1 MGQLDESRGQLQLVK
16 NAHMRQFEQ
25 NLAANEQTGPINK
38 EMRNLIQSLQTHN
51 VQLKKESAVNKHIS
65 SASNMAA
72 NNPNCSGS
80 TTATSNE
87 DVLNNAS
94 DSNSQDAEMSSPLHN
109 HENNHSDNNVRSGN
123 NGNSTEQTPEVT
135 DETSNGP
142 LKLKSE
148 PSVDGDI
155 DLADPPAV
163 VKEEPSDEMKFEAA
177 DQVK

>member
-1 MGQLDESRGQLQLVK
+1 MPGLFKIFWSAVYRIEYYPD
-16 NAHMRQFEQ
+16 
-25 NLAANEQTGPINK
+25 PIN
-38 EMRNLIQSLQTHN
+38 LHLFSY
-51 VQLKKESAVNKHIS
+51 IS
-65 SASNMAA
+65 
-72 NNPNCSGS
+72 SGS

-142 LKLKSE
+142 LK
-148 PSVDGDI
+148 VCCI
-155 DLADPPAV
+155 DVFILPIFSQLARKIKKVQA
-163 VKEEPSDEMKFEAA
+163 KKNS
-177 DQVK
+177 

>member
-1 MGQLDESRGQLQLVK
+1 MSYDFSQIVS
-16 NAHMRQFEQ
+16 
-25 NLAANEQTGPINK
+25 
-38 EMRNLIQSLQTHN
+38 NLITKSIIIDPI
-51 VQLKKESAVNKHIS
+51 ESKNYIFLFS
-65 SASNMAA
+65 
-72 NNPNCSGS
+72 SGS

-142 LKLKSE
+142 LKVCCIS
-148 PSVDGDI
+148 I
-155 DLADPPAV
+155 DVFILPIFSQLAR
-163 VKEEPSDEMKFEAA
+163 KFKKVQA
-177 DQVK
+177 KKNS

>member
-1 MGQLDESRGQLQLVK
+1 MSYDFSQIVS
-16 NAHMRQFEQ
+16 
-25 NLAANEQTGPINK
+25 
-38 EMRNLIQSLQTHN
+38 NLITKSIIIDPI
-51 VQLKKESAVNKHIS
+51 ESKNYIFLFS
-65 SASNMAA
+65 
-72 NNPNCSGS
+72 SGS

-142 LKLKSE
+142 LKVCFIS
-148 PSVDGDI
+148 I
-155 DLADPPAV
+155 DVFILPIFSQLAR
-163 VKEEPSDEMKFEAA
+163 KFKKVQA
-177 DQVK
+177 KKNS

>member
-1 MGQLDESRGQLQLVK
+1 MYRIEYYPD
-16 NAHMRQFEQ
+16 
-25 NLAANEQTGPINK
+25 PIN
-38 EMRNLIQSLQTHN
+38 LHLFSF
-51 VQLKKESAVNKHIS
+51 IS
-65 SASNMAA
+65 
-72 NNPNCSGS
+72 SGS

-142 LKLKSE
+142 LKVCCISIDFFFNRKPTCSCFQKVIIFDRFWPPKMSPRKKTGVLTSE
-148 PSVDGDI
+148 DNRNLCLFVMFNFQKTMFRSSESTISEGSGARKV
-155 DLADPPAV
+155 
-163 VKEEPSDEMKFEAA
+163 F
-177 DQVK
+177 

>member
-1 MGQLDESRGQLQLVK
+1 MYRIEYYPD
-16 NAHMRQFEQ
+16 
-25 NLAANEQTGPINK
+25 PIN
-38 EMRNLIQSLQTHN
+38 LHLFSF
-51 VQLKKESAVNKHIS
+51 IS
-65 SASNMAA
+65 
-72 NNPNCSGS
+72 SGS

-142 LKLKSE
+142 LKVCFIS
-148 PSVDGDI
+148 I
-155 DLADPPAV
+155 DVFILPIFSQLAR
-163 VKEEPSDEMKFEAA
+163 KFKKVQA
-177 DQVK
+177 KKNS